1 MIHNAVNLFIKLS
14 IDILVKIRVSAAYV
28 SVINVMLCLSTETTD
43 SFKINLTYLYY
54 YLFISQG
61 AIERERCCIGHNW

>member
-1 MIHNAVNLFIKLS
+1 MIHNTVNLFIKLS

-61 AIERERCCIGHNW
+61 AIERERCSIGHNW